1 MLYPAPAPARLAVV
15 ATAAAI
21 AVALPPT
28 FPGDGGPTAADLAIA
43 DAVDPAVSDGLA
55 RVLAVPSDTVVVLIA
70 QLVAVAWFAA
80 RRDRWSAATMLAV
93 PAVVSALN
101 TALLKPF
108 WHRDLHDYSAYPS
121 GHTVYLVGV
130 AVTFACLA
138 RTTAAVAALAATA
151 LAAVPVTA
159 GMIALGYHHA
169 TDVVGGAAAA
179 TALAVPLCGVARGV
193 RARTHPP
200 EPRTPRS

>member
-43 DAVDPAVSDGLA
+43 DAVGPAVSVGLA
-55 RVLAVPSDTVVVLIA
+55 RVLVVPSDTVVVLIA

-101 TALLKPF
+101 TALLKPI

-179 TALAVPLCGVARGV
+179 TALAVPLCGVARGL